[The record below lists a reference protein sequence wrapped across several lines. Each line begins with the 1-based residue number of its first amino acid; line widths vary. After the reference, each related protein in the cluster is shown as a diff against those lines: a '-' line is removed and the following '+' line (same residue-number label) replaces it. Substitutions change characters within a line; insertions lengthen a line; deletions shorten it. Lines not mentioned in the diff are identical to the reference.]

1 MLFEKIS
8 SLIAKQLAIEP
19 EDIDLNSKIIEDLDA
34 DSLDVV
40 ELMMAI
46 EEEFDIEVPDEAAEN
61 LTTPAK
67 IVEYLKQRGNN
78 E

>member
-1 MLFEKIS
+1 MLFEKVS
-8 SLIAKQLAIEP
+8 TLIAKQLALEP
-19 EDIDLNSKIIEDLDA
+19 EEVKLNSNIVEDLDA

-46 EEEFDIEVPDEAAEN
+46 EEEFDIEVPDEVAEN

-67 IVEYLKQRGNN
+67 IVEYLNQQGID

>member
-1 MLFEKIS
+1 MSIEKVS
-8 SLIAKQLAIEP
+8 ELIAKQLALEVEEVKP
-19 EDIDLNSKIIEDLDA
+19 NSKIIEDLDA
-34 DSLDVV
+34 DFLDVV

-46 EEEFDIEVPDEAAEN
+46 EEEFDVEVPDEVAEN

-67 IVEYLKQRGNN
+67 IVEYLKAQGV

>member
-1 MLFEKIS
+1 MLFEKVS
-8 SLIAKQLAIEP
+8 ALIAKQLALEP
-19 EDIDLNSKIIEDLDA
+19 EEVKLSSNIVEDLDA

-67 IVEYLKQRGNN
+67 IVEYLKQQGID

>member
-1 MLFEKIS
+1 MLDKIK
-8 SLIAKQLAIEP
+8 SLISKQLALDPDEVK
-19 EDIDLNSKIIEDLDA
+19 EDSRIIEDLDA

-46 EEEFDIEVPDEAAEN
+46 EEEFDIEVPDEVAEN
-61 LTTPAK
+61 LVTPGK
-67 IVEYLKQRGNN
+67 IVEYLKDQDI